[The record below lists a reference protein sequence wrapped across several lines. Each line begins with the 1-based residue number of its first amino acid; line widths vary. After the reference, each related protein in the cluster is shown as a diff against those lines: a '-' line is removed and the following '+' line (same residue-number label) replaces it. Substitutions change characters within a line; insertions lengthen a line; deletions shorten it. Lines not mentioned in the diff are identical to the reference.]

1 MNAGMHTHTHTPL
14 QSTVQSNFLMVCS
27 CSLTHVCLNL
37 FARIRSVKSNVLFW
51 YIGDNTEE
59 KKQNWKMSHLLV
71 QLTQSRVPQSHWLT
85 ESSFSVLMANAANYS
100 VLVQLSRG
108 LSQLNNLSLKGTHSL
123 TQFPG

>member
-1 MNAGMHTHTHTPL
+1 MCFSGTLGTT
-14 QSTVQSNFLMVCS
+14 Q
-27 CSLTHVCLNL
+27 
-37 FARIRSVKSNVLFW
+37 KK
-51 YIGDNTEE
+51 
-59 KKQNWKMSHLLV
+59 KKQNWKISHLLV

-123 TQFPG
+123 TQFLS